1 VLEKYCKHTEEVELS
16 TVRYGSFCPITTVG
30 KNIIRKSIESTK
42 GISSDGLIRTRY
54 MVLVK
59 LPEPDGKGF
68 QYECIDGN
76 HRLAVF
82 TEMGVKTWMCY
93 VTPPDITQQEYHVLA
108 FGKFYLFLYLTHV
121 GLNNEHDENAV
132 HSCEFEKVLLLAKL
146 AKNFPGQKSNSIDW
160 TKLMAFLGVSLL
172 FLKKTRQRVLFS
184 Y

>member
-1 VLEKYCKHTEEVELS
+1 
-16 TVRYGSFCPITTVG
+16 
-30 KNIIRKSIESTK
+30 
-42 GISSDGLIRTRY
+42 
-54 MVLVK
+54 MK
-59 LPEPDGKGF
+59 LPEPDEKGF

-160 TKLMAFLGVSLL
+160 NKLMAFLGVNLL
-172 FLKKTRQRVLFS
+172 FLKKTH
-184 Y
+184 